1 MLRCV
6 RQSLRENIGVFDT
19 LGGGGVGELVAA
31 LNKVEC
37 ILKHSKMR
45 INNLT

>member
-19 LGGGGVGELVAA
+19 LGGGGGGGVGSCFKQGRV
-31 LNKVEC
+31 
-37 ILKHSKMR
+37 H
-45 INNLT
+45 TQTQ